1 MTTSFLGLYTA
12 ENVFSVC
19 KSILPIVS
27 CYVKIVM
34 CYFLFYKGTL
44 IKKNTP
50 AFTVE
55 KVRRLNQL
63 MRNQPG
69 ITAEDI
75 PLSDE
80 GRKIVR
86 NFKPDMVAINA
97 AFNKAM
103 QGL

>member
-1 MTTSFLGLYTA
+1 M
-12 ENVFSVC
+12 
-19 KSILPIVS
+19 
-27 CYVKIVM
+27 
-34 CYFLFYKGTL
+34 
-44 IKKNTP
+44 KKNTP